1 MKAIVYHQYG
11 PPDGVLEFA
20 DVDDPVAGEEEA
32 VVQVLGA
39 AVNPGDWFLLGGT
52 PYILR
57 FSSGLRRPRHE
68 VLGLAVAGRVATVGA
83 KVSEFQP
90 GDEVYAEVNRGGF
103 AQRVCVSQD
112 ALAPKPAGLSFEQA
126 AAVPVV
132 GVTAL
137 QALRDIGQV
146 QSGQR
151 TLITG
156 TSGGVGSFAVQIA
169 KVFGAEVTGVCST
182 ANVGWF
188 IRSEPTTGST
198 TPGKT
203 SRPAEP
209 ATT

>member
-20 DVDDPVAGEEEA
+20 DVDDPVAGEKEA

-83 KVSEFQP
+83 KVSEF
-90 GDEVYAEVNRGGF
+90 
-103 AQRVCVSQD
+103 
-112 ALAPKPAGLSFEQA
+112 
-126 AAVPVV
+126 
-132 GVTAL
+132 
-137 QALRDIGQV
+137 GQV

-156 TSGGVGSFAVQIA
+156 ASGGVGSFAVQIA